1 MTRFRISSDGADNIM
16 TDFFNTGDFIMLK
29 EFEERITNAKN
40 KQFRM
45 LERFHI
51 GDAVYPFWLKGI
63 IVYGIVTDVDTVAR
77 KVICDFNGVSRQF
90 CPEDLMHVN
99 PELINASTAKKR
111 NASKRID
118 NKDYSFYV
126 VLGNGNI
133 ESGWEYRED
142 ALDRMNELKDDG
154 VKSKVLSR
162 RALGEKP
169 LDDANWHKG
178 RIAKEREASAD
189 GAYSKFDDTQLS
201 PDTDNGISA
210 TCRKCGGEIAVSY
223 DENTATSDFVCT
235 KCGNRIPEDKLN
247 EKTKKA
253 MRENQMRHMSA
264 SSDDEESGHG
274 TGDDGFASKK
284 AIAQE
289 LARVAKM
296 LIRMD

>member
-1 MTRFRISSDGADNIM
+1 MTRFRISSDGVDNII

-111 NASKRID
+111 NAS
-118 NKDYSFYV
+118 
-126 VLGNGNI
+126 
-133 ESGWEYRED
+133 
-142 ALDRMNELKDDG
+142 
-154 VKSKVLSR
+154 
-162 RALGEKP
+162 
-169 LDDANWHKG
+169 
-178 RIAKEREASAD
+178 AD

-235 KCGNRIPEDKLN
+235 KCGNRIPEDRLN
-247 EKTKKA
+247 AKTKKA
-253 MRENQMRHMSA
+253 MMENQMRHMSA
-264 SSDDEESGHG
+264 SSNDEESGHG
-274 TGDDGFASKK
+274 AGDDGFASKK

-289 LARVAKM
+289 LARIAKM

>member
-1 MTRFRISSDGADNIM
+1 
-16 TDFFNTGDFIMLK
+16 MLK
-29 EFEERITNAKN
+29 EFEERINNAKN

-111 NASKRID
+111 NAS
-118 NKDYSFYV
+118 
-126 VLGNGNI
+126 
-133 ESGWEYRED
+133 
-142 ALDRMNELKDDG
+142 
-154 VKSKVLSR
+154 
-162 RALGEKP
+162 
-169 LDDANWHKG
+169 
-178 RIAKEREASAD
+178 AD
-189 GAYSKFDDTQLS
+189 GAYSKFDKTQLS

-223 DENTATSDFVCT
+223 DEKTATSDFVCT
-235 KCGNRIPEDKLN
+235 KCGDRIPEDRLN
-247 EKTKKA
+247 AKTKKA
-253 MRENQMRHMSA
+253 MRENQMRHMNA
-264 SSDDEESGHG
+264 SSNGEESGHG
-274 TGDDGFASKK
+274 MDDDRFASKK

-289 LARVAKM
+289 LARVAKE
-296 LIRMD
+296 LLKKASD